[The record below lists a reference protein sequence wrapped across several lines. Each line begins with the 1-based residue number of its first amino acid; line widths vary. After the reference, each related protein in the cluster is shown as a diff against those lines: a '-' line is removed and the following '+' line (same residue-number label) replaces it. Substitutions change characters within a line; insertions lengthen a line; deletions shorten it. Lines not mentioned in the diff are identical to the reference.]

1 MTEAGRPARLSLGLY
16 GASLVLVLVAGVFLG
31 AAVLDELQD
40 TTMLWVSAGLS
51 CGAVILAVLALRLPR
66 GSAR

>member
-1 MTEAGRPARLSLGLY
+1 MTEAARPTGLSLGLY
-16 GASLVLVLVAGVFLG
+16 GASFVLVLVAGVSLG
-31 AAVLDELQD
+31 AAVLAELQD
-40 TTMLWVSAGLS
+40 STLLWVSAGLS

>member
-1 MTEAGRPARLSLGLY
+1 MTEAARPTGLSLGLY
-16 GASLVLVLVAGVFLG
+16 GASFVLVLVAGVSLG